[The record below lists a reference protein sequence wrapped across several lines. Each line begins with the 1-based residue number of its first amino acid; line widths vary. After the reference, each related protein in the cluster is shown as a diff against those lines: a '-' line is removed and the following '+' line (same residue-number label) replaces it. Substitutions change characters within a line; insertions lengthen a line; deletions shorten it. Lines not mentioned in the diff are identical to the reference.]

1 MKPELLK
8 AITEHLKS
16 DRGQCAQIANDLQ
29 DGLPDIDPLELA
41 RIVEMRLKKENHRSP
56 ATIAQEI
63 DAALDLIEACR
74 VMTLDRSR
82 RKRSEG
88 WKASRTAF
96 DEEPTDKEKAI
107 RDESYPLKFNTGLT
121 RMGVPEKEQEW
132 KFEQFFRGIYPQ
144 WRWVETG
151 CHGLFEDFIKAYP
164 VTPGE
169 ITAALGKLKIE
180 GWSSASHLGNVHDHW
195 AKWWQAH
202 KHDAQKL
209 GGQRSAKKR
218 ATEAAKKKGQL
229 KPKARSVGKSGRR
242 VERTNR

>member
-8 AITEHLKS
+8 AIAKHLKS
-16 DRGQCAQIANDLQ
+16 DRDQCAQIANDLK

-41 RIVEMRLKKENHRSP
+41 RIVELKLKKDGNRSP
-56 ATIAQEI
+56 AIIAQEI
-63 DAALDLIEACR
+63 DAALDLIEACH
-74 VMTLDRSR
+74 VMMSD
-82 RKRSEG
+82 RKRRQGPEG
-88 WKASRTAF
+88 WKASRAAF

-132 KFEQFFRGIYPQ
+132 KFEQFFRVLYPQ
-144 WRWVETG
+144 WRWVEMG
-151 CHGLFEDFIKAYP
+151 CHGLLKDFIEAD
-164 VTPGE
+164 TITLAE
-169 ITAALGKLKIE
+169 ITTAFNKLKIE
-180 GWSSASHLGNVHDHW
+180 GWESAFHLGNVHDDW

-209 GGQRSAKKR
+209 GGQRSAEKR

-229 KPKARSVGKSGRR
+229 KPKARSVGKSGR
-242 VERTNR
+242 